1 MVTTIQ
7 LPMLKVMPLYILK
20 KTKTDKRVQIR
31 KMSTK
36 KNNNNNDIWL
46 LFHVI
51 FYFSVLE
58 VI

>member
-36 KNNNNNDIWL
+36 KK
-46 LFHVI
+46 
-51 FYFSVLE
+51 
-58 VI
+58 